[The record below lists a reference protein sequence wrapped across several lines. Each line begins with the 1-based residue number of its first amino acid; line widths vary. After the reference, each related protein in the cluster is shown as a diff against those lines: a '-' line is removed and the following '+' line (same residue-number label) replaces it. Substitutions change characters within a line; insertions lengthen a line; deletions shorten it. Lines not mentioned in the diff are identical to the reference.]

1 MLRSFALLTVLALA
15 CIVAAACGDDDSSS
29 PSPTSTPSS
38 GFPTVSGI
46 PGFTFSVTPTAV
58 PGTRTPVPSTT
69 PWQISGQ
76 LTGTPDMGVFSCS
89 PLQGY
94 YQVLLR
100 GDFEGKLLN
109 ILVYSPNTGTFDYAD
124 AATGM
129 TVSVQLGS
137 TAEESSSWYE
147 TSGNRGVKGNITL
160 NADGTGSMSGVLVQP
175 ATTAPGGATAS
186 VTVSGE
192 WKCLPFPS

>member
-1 MLRSFALLTVLALA
+1 MLRQLALLTILAIA
-15 CIVAAACGDDDSSS
+15 GVVVAACGDDDSSS
-29 PSPTSTPSS
+29 PSPSS
-38 GFPTVSGI
+38 SVPTISGL
-46 PGFTFSVTPTAV
+46 PDFTLSVTPTAA
-58 PGTRTPVPSTT
+58 PGTPTPVPSLT

-89 PLQGY
+89 PRQGY

-109 ILVYSPNTGTFDYAD
+109 ILVYSPNTGTHDYAD
-124 AATGM
+124 AATKM

-137 TAEESSSWYE
+137 TAEDSSLWFE
-147 TSGNRGVKGNITL
+147 AAGNRGVQGTIVL
-160 NADGTGSMSGVLVQP
+160 NADGTGSLSGVLVP
-175 ATTAPGGATAS
+175 PSLTTPGGASST

-192 WKCLPFPS
+192 WKCPPISLG